1 MEGKNYTIN
10 NLIPADF
17 SAGEGNVY
25 DKIKNMFKN
34 FTSSYK
40 SIEEKEFIRVV
51 GKNAVDN
58 FKSLMDDFI
67 PSFGVDFFE
76 RILKFNEIQK
86 INLLYRHL
94 KHSLAQTITYYI
106 VTASIHESIHLPIDI
121 KLKLFNLNDLDST
134 VKIKNDLIIS
144 TLNDKLDSYFEE
156 TKNYI
161 VKKYIDDMLTSEE
174 FEIKFKSNVKE
185 RIKGIISGNIQNYEN
200 KYLNMMKE
208 YIKNNFINEYK
219 TTLNEA
225 TKDMKEYVDQ
235 SKIELKVGLDSIF
248 SLDSNSILSNIQNK
262 LNKTKI
268 AVENYNEYFSTF
280 KIPEETIT
288 FLDNFGNNYIANK
301 YKQMKDLLDKKTTEL
316 VINNLEKLSNE
327 YRKEYSIQFFQDELN
342 KINKNLTSYYKEFNT
357 ILDNYGSIEDIYKK
371 NLEKEVANY
380 RRIRLLEETNNV
392 EKMTDVKLNNTFN
405 ELKKTSELVKD
416 FIQSLTLFT
425 NFEDNL
431 EKYINAKNQQYSYT
445 IYNLDKNKNQNN
457 YYDLMVE
464 RLEEL
469 NQLSSEYYPEAKSFY
484 FIIKEQ
490 IIDDII
496 KINDLINS
504 CEKVTIETIKNK
516 YLEIKNNFNKIDD
529 TQNSVKNEINIE
541 PYKSHITDNYFTV
554 ETEVQNYL
562 IDNKFS
568 LDIIF
573 DEETTT
579 PKIVGKLVN
588 NVKPKKFDINFYST
602 SGQNHK
608 LGRTINVTFNNIS
621 SYSNIIFDSG
631 LNLANIIT
639 NFNFDEYTVKTQY
652 YEEKTETKTK
662 TILGMTIIIPDVKT
676 KQNIDTPEEEK
687 VNNIEAKNITFTENY
702 IY

>member
-1 MEGKNYTIN
+1 M
-10 NLIPADF
+10 
-17 SAGEGNVY
+17 
-25 DKIKNMFKN
+25 
-34 FTSSYK
+34 
-40 SIEEKEFIRVV
+40 
-51 GKNAVDN
+51 
-58 FKSLMDDFI
+58 
-67 PSFGVDFFE
+67 
-76 RILKFNEIQK
+76 
-86 INLLYRHL
+86 
-94 KHSLAQTITYYI
+94 
-106 VTASIHESIHLPIDI
+106 
-121 KLKLFNLNDLDST
+121 
-134 VKIKNDLIIS
+134 
-144 TLNDKLDSYFEE
+144 
-156 TKNYI
+156 
-161 VKKYIDDMLTSEE
+161 
-174 FEIKFKSNVKE
+174 KFKSNVKE

-208 YIKNNFINEYK
+208 YIKNNFIEEYK

-380 RRIRLLEETNNV
+380 RRIRLLEETNSG

-405 ELKKTSELVKD
+405 ELKKTSKLVKD

-425 NFEDNL
+425 NFEENL

-469 NQLSSEYYPEAKSFY
+469 NQLSSKYYPEAKSFY

-516 YLEIKNNFNKIDD
+516 YLEIKNQFNKVEDK
-529 TQNSVKNEINIE
+529 QNLIKSEIVII
-541 PYKSHITDNYFTV
+541 PYKTNKTDNYFTV
-554 ETEVQNYL
+554 ETTVENYL
-562 IDNKFS
+562 IDNRLT

-579 PKIVGKLVN
+579 PKIIGKLVN
-588 NVKPKKFDINFYST
+588 NVKPKKFDIDFYFT
-602 SGQNHK
+602 FGQNNK
-608 LGRTINVTFNNIS
+608 LGREIKVIFNNIS
-621 SYSNIIFDSG
+621 SYSNIIFDSS
-631 LNLANIIT
+631 LNQANIIT
-639 NFNFDEYTVKTQY
+639 NFDFDEYTVKTQY
-652 YEEKTETKTK
+652 YEEKSEVK
-662 TILGMTIIIPDVKT
+662 TIIILGVTYVFEGGKIRYY
-676 KQNIDTPEEEK
+676 IDTADEEK
-687 VNNIEAKNITFTENY
+687 VKSVDAKNVTFTENY
-702 IY
+702 VY